1 MSSISLGKVSL
12 AVVFESFVRAGSQRH
27 LLEILKGIQLF
38 RSDISCDLFLLAS
51 ENNTWPTFIPEIKA
65 AGIHVIQAPY
75 SFSRKDGNGF
85 LPRAQNWWSRHY
97 RERSLNQV
105 FYDTLAQYSIVVCAQ
120 PFVADL
126 LLPHIQRNQRLCF
139 HLSEHPSQRGNL
151 CHYKFLQS
159 PRINIIFQHGNQVAQ
174 FRLAKHSTLT
184 WPLRLCPDHFVS
196 QVSQNADPDAGLS
209 IAHYSRISPMRFIDR
224 VINAF
229 ALLHQQTPA
238 SLRIAGHI
246 EDPAY
251 HQALH
256 AQIGELG
263 LEGVVSFVDPV
274 SVPAEDPA
282 RDQVDLVWMI
292 SLSGHIGYAALEAM
306 AAGFPTL
313 LLEVDA
319 SPVPIPSDPD
329 LEELICATPQQLVL
343 RTLALQKDPTRFRDQ
358 QGQLMRQRFLTTKEG
373 IDELVGFY
381 LGHP

>member
-1 MSSISLGKVSL
+1 MIRL
-12 AVVFESFVRAGSQRH
+12 AVVFEAFVRAGSQRH

-51 ENNTWPTFIPEIKA
+51 ENNTWPTFIPEVKA

-85 LPRAQNWWSRHY
+85 LPRAHNWWSRHY

-105 FYDTLAQYSIVVCAQ
+105 FYDSLAQYSIVVCAQ

-126 LLPHIQRNQRLCF
+126 LLPNLKRNQRFCF
-139 HLSEHPSQRGNL
+139 HLMEHQSQRSRHGF
-151 CHYKFLQS
+151 YKLLRR
-159 PRINIIFQHGNQVAQ
+159 PRMNIVYMHASQQAQ
-174 FRLAKHSTLT
+174 LPLTLPAQPSLT
-184 WPLRLCPDHFVS
+184 WPVRLCPDVFV
-196 QVSQNADPDAGLS
+196 DPIYSAPDPQARLR

-224 VINAF
+224 VIDAF

-251 HQALH
+251 HQALL

-274 SVPAEDPA
+274 PVPAQDPD

-313 LLEVDA
+313 LLEVD
-319 SPVPIPSDPD
+319 SPELAMPVDPE
-329 LEELICATPQQLVL
+329 LVQLICSTPQQLVDRSLVL
-343 RTLALQKDPTRFRDQ
+343 RKDPSCFREQ
-358 QGQLMRQRFLTTKEG
+358 QAQLMRHRFLTTKEG
-373 IDELVGFY
+373 IDQLVGFY
-381 LGHP
+381 IGEP

>member
-1 MSSISLGKVSL
+1 MTRL
-12 AVVFESFVRAGSQRH
+12 AVVFEAFVRAGSQRH

-38 RSDISCDLFLLAS
+38 RSDVSCDLFLLAS
-51 ENNTWPTFIPEIKA
+51 ENNTWPTFIPEVKA
-65 AGIHVIQAPY
+65 AGIHVIQTPY

-85 LPRAQNWWSRHY
+85 LPRAHNWWSRHY

-105 FYDTLAQYSIVVCAQ
+105 FYDSLAQYSIVVCAQ

-126 LLPHIQRNQRLCF
+126 VLPHIKRNQRLCF
-139 HLSEHPSQRGNL
+139 HLSEHPSQRGSL
-151 CHYKFLQS
+151 GHYKFLQS
-159 PRINIIFQHGNQVAQ
+159 HRLNIIFQHGNQVAQ

-224 VINAF
+224 VIDAF

-251 HQALH
+251 HQALL

-274 SVPAEDPA
+274 PLPAEDPD

-313 LLEVDA
+313 LLEVD
-319 SPVPIPSDPD
+319 SPELAMPVDPE
-329 LEELICATPQQLVL
+329 LVQLICPTPQQLVD
-343 RTLALQKDPTRFRDQ
+343 RSLALRKDPSCFREEQ
-358 QGQLMRQRFLTTKEG
+358 AQLMRHRFLTTKEG
-373 IDELVGFY
+373 IDQLVGFY
-381 LGHP
+381 IGEP